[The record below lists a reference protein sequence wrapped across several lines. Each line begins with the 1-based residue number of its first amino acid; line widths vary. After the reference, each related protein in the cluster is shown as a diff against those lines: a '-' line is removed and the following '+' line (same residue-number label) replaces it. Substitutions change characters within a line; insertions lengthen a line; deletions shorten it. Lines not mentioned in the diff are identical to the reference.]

1 MKSLTFKKF
10 NIEGFGAFKYS
21 QTLNLET
28 TPEFPMILIEGMNG
42 CGKTTFLL
50 ALQIAL
56 FGDKM
61 FPKSEK
67 KKYESLIT
75 DLSRKDVKH
84 APRLCAEIAF
94 NDSLGE
100 HTYRIS
106 RTWNLPP
113 KGFKELVQI
122 SVNGKSTAMTV
133 DEWNELVDSYLPA
146 ELSEMF
152 FFDGEKIEQMAN
164 PSRLPLILRTATEAF
179 LGVQEIDSLY
189 NDMVALERR
198 TLSRSR
204 SENGDTDND
213 VQHLNELQELVNSVS
228 KQIEHNSIALAE
240 KQLYLENIQQEYD
253 LFKRDADRKGLA
265 LYSQSAVLK
274 SRQAELQV
282 ALEKAQQTLVE
293 TVANQYLPLAR
304 LTDLMTQL
312 CDRQEL
318 ENQSTQVH
326 ATLELIK
333 EHDQRLME
341 KLSKA
346 FPQVTSLLGELITQE
361 HSQLNA
367 RQTDQYYLVDM
378 LPSKL
383 LKDRIEQAV
392 LQRNKALEQVHQL
405 EDKLIEIQASIDA
418 IPPEEQIQLILQE
431 EHEREA
437 KLLLAHTDVKVA
449 LEQKESL
456 VAQLDK
462 LTQQSLA
469 LEDRLRDTFRGQ
481 AKTKAMLEAGKR
493 VRSVLSIYKDR
504 LLAHKAQWL
513 SQAITEQYR
522 KLMRKKSLITS
533 VYVNPQ
539 TYDVSVCMQNGES
552 LPMLRLSA
560 GERQLLATA
569 VLSALIGER
578 SCSFPVVVDTP
589 LARLDR
595 SHRLNMVKNFYA
607 TVSHQVMVL
616 STDEEI
622 SGRLKDEA
630 LKHIYR
636 GYQFI
641 YDETDQC
648 TNVRGMR

>member
-1 MKSLTFKKF
+1 MLTNDKTQ
-10 NIEGFGAFKYS
+10 YD
-21 QTLNLET
+21 TL
-28 TPEFPMILIEGMNG
+28 
-42 CGKTTFLL
+42 
-50 ALQIAL
+50 
-56 FGDKM
+56 
-61 FPKSEK
+61 
-67 KKYESLIT
+67 
-75 DLSRKDVKH
+75 
-84 APRLCAEIAF
+84 
-94 NDSLGE
+94 
-100 HTYRIS
+100 
-106 RTWNLPP
+106 
-113 KGFKELVQI
+113 
-122 SVNGKSTAMTV
+122 
-133 DEWNELVDSYLPA
+133 
-146 ELSEMF
+146 
-152 FFDGEKIEQMAN
+152 
-164 PSRLPLILRTATEAF
+164 
-179 LGVQEIDSLY
+179 
-189 NDMVALERR
+189 
-198 TLSRSR
+198 
-204 SENGDTDND
+204 
-213 VQHLNELQELVNSVS
+213 
-228 KQIEHNSIALAE
+228 
-240 KQLYLENIQQEYD
+240 
-253 LFKRDADRKGLA
+253 
-265 LYSQSAVLK
+265 
-274 SRQAELQV
+274 AELQV